1 MATQS
6 HLETKTPAHLKPIAD
21 VRATRGLADL
31 DSPTTGKDCYESA
44 CLACPAC
51 DLIFDVSGL
60 RHGETARCSRC
71 GHFLTMCRDDELNR
85 VMAFTVSALIL
96 LVLACSFPF
105 LEFQASGL
113 ESLMTLPQTALELYR
128 NNMPGLAFLVAAFII
143 IIPAAVL
150 LLVLVLIGALMMQ
163 YRHAWLRLI
172 GRLIFTLQSWSMVDV
187 FFIGVL
193 VSLVKIAQ
201 MATIHMGISF
211 WAYAGFS
218 ILFILALSNLDRF
231 QCWRRIEA
239 LSES

>member
-6 HLETKTPAHLKPIAD
+6 HLETKTPTHKKPIAD
-21 VRATRGLADL
+21 IRVTHRLPGQNSLATGNDRH
-31 DSPTTGKDCYESA
+31 ESE

-51 DLIFDVSGL
+51 DLVFDVAGL
-60 RHGETARCSRC
+60 RHRETARCSRC
-71 GHFLTMCRDDELNR
+71 GHFLTGYRADELNR

-96 LVLACSFPF
+96 LLLACSFPF
-105 LEFQASGL
+105 LEFRASGL
-113 ESLMTLPQTALELYR
+113 ESLMTLPQTAFELYR
-128 NNMPGLAFLVAAFII
+128 NGMPYLAFLVAAFII
-143 IIPAAVL
+143 IIPATVL
-150 LLVLVLIGALMMQ
+150 LLVLLLIGALMMQ
-163 YRHAWLRLI
+163 YHHDGLRLI